1 MTRRRLLQREH
12 RVHFCGSSSE
22 AAAAAAAA
30 AAGAGGLGAA
40 GGHGETV
47 GGGWVGGREEGR
59 RGVVSR
65 ASSYEK
71 ALTEK

>member
-12 RVHFCGSSSE
+12 RVHFCWSSSE
-22 AAAAAAAA
+22 AAAAAA

-47 GGGWVGGREEGR
+47 RGGREGGREEGR